1 MNALLAAVDVL
12 NDRLIAAD
20 AIAKA
25 LDLAGDGDPPPWVYV
40 FRDQIEGINTAAERV
55 ESLVRGIGGVAP
67 DVAKR
72 NGMEDGG
79 ADLAFAAEQGA
90 SACTPCPACPEKP
103 DVLNPQDPVFLS
115 SAEKSSVKSTR

>member
-12 NDRLIAAD
+12 NDRLLAAD

-40 FRDQIEGINTAAERV
+40 FRDQIEGINTAAETV
-55 ESLVRGIGGVAP
+55 ESLIRGIGGVAP

-79 ADLAFAAEQGA
+79 AELAFAAEQGA
-90 SACTPCPACPEKP
+90 SALTPCPACPEKP
-103 DVLNPQDPVFLS
+103 DVLNPKDPVFLS
-115 SAEKSSVKSTR
+115 SSEKSSVKSTR